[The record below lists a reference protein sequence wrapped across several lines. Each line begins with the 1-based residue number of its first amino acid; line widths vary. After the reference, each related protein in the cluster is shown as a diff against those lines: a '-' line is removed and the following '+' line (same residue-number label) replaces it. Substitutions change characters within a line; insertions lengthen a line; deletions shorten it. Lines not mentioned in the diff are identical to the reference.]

1 MSSEFSIKQQDGRY
15 HLLGVLNEYADL
27 SPLLAAQEPL
37 RLHMGGLSKLNSIGI
52 LNFLRFLSDWG
63 PRPIHY
69 ESATSEFIDQLNMI
83 PSLKGVNNHAVIESF
98 FVPWQCLECDHEDAV
113 LMNADQVVPQVEAGN
128 DPERK
133 CPKCSSDMSLLVDS
147 YFEFLVG

>member
-1 MSSEFSIKQQDGRY
+1 MSSDFSIKHQDGRY
-15 HLLGVLNEYADL
+15 HLVGILNEYADL

-37 RLHMGGLSKLNSIGI
+37 RLNMGGLSKLNSIGI
-52 LNFLRFLSDWG
+52 RNFLRFLSDWG
-63 PRPIHY
+63 PRSIQY
-69 ESATSEFIDQLNMI
+69 ENATSEFIDQLNMI

-98 FVPWQCLECDHEDAV
+98 FVPWQCLECDHEDEV
-113 LMNADQVVPQVEAGN
+113 LMDSGTIVPTVEAGD

-147 YFEFLVG
+147 YFEFLAG